1 VTLRDLGQH
10 ERARQLGEDALARM
24 RRVLGDDHPQTL
36 IAADSLVATL
46 RDLGQHERAR
56 QLGEDALARMRRV
69 LGDDHPHTLDA
80 ARSLA
85 AAQTNL
91 V

>member
-1 VTLRDLGQH
+1 
-10 ERARQLGEDALARM
+10 
-24 RRVLGDDHPQTL
+24 
-36 IAADSLVATL
+36 
-46 RDLGQHERAR
+46 
-56 QLGEDALARMRRV
+56 GEDALARMRRV